1 MERVNLKQ
9 TSFALLLAFSGL
21 TGSTLHAQEHTIEIH
36 AHRFS
41 FSPAEITLKRGE
53 TVKLSLVSE
62 DVTHSLVVPELH
74 INQEIKKGKPSEITV
89 TPTTDGDFHGQ
100 CGHFCGSGHGGMTF
114 VIHVKD

>member
-1 MERVNLKQ
+1 VNLKQ
-9 TSFALLLAFSGL
+9 IALALLLASASL
-21 TGSTLHAQEHTIEIH
+21 TGSPLHAQDQTIEIH

-41 FSPAEITLKRGE
+41 FSPAEITLERGK

-62 DVTHSLVVPELH
+62 DVTHSLVVPELN
-74 INQEIKKGKPSEITV
+74 INQEIKKDKPVEVTI
-89 TPTTDGDFHGQ
+89 TPTTGGDFHGQ